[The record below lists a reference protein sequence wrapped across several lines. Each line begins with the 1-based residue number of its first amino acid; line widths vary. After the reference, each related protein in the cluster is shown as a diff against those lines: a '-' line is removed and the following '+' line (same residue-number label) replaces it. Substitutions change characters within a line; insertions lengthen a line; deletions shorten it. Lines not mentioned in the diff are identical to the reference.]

1 MIMIRKA
8 NSTDIDQVENGYLEL
23 LRYEKENG
31 AYTVWQEGVYPTR
44 KTAENALSE
53 GSLYVMENCGEI
65 CASMIINRKHPEEY
79 VNIKWKCH
87 AEDSEVLVLHLLCVK
102 PSKSGQGIGKEMV
115 RFAIDEAGRRGCKA
129 VRLDTGKQNIP
140 AVTLY
145 TKLGFETAGN
155 APMMIGGK
163 IAHNDHLFLEKII

>member
-1 MIMIRKA
+1 MIRKA

-23 LRYEKENG
+23 LRHEKEHG

-44 KTAENALSE
+44 KTAETALSE

-65 CASMIINRKHPEEY
+65 CASIIINQVQPGEY
-79 VNIKWKCH
+79 GNIKWKCRT
-87 AEDSEVLVLHLLCVK
+87 SEVLVVHLLCVR

-115 RFAIDEAGRRGCKA
+115 RFAVEEARRRQCKA

-140 AVTLY
+140 AVSLY
-145 TKLGFETAGN
+145 ARLGFEAAGI

-163 IAHNDHLFLEKII
+163 IAHNDHLFLEKTV

>member
-1 MIMIRKA
+1 MIRPA
-8 NSTDIDQVENGYLEL
+8 NSADIDRVESGYLEL
-23 LRYEKENG
+23 LRHEKENG

-44 KTAENALSE
+44 KTAESALSE

-65 CASMIINRKHPEEY
+65 CASMVINQKQPEEY
-79 VNIKWKCH
+79 VNIKWECQ
-87 AEDSEVLVLHLLCVK
+87 AENSEILVLHLLCVR
-102 PSKSGQGIGKEMV
+102 PSKSGQGIGTEMV
-115 RFAIDEAGRRGCKA
+115 RFAVEEARRRGCKA

-140 AVTLY
+140 AAALY
-145 TKLGFETAGN
+145 KRLGFKTAGS